1 MSNEKAYGRL
11 EQKVDFILGA
21 VGRLVERQEKA
32 LSNIEVN
39 LMSVVDDLKKEV
51 AKNRDVTAS
60 AVELLTQ
67 LTSKLQS
74 ALSNQDYDKL
84 QEILSEVQ
92 LDSKVLGEAVA
103 ANTVAAE
110 PAPAPT
116 PVDPAPQPS
125 DPVAPPVID
134 PAPSDPSNP

>member
-1 MSNEKAYGRL
+1 MSSEKAYRQL
-11 EQKVDFILGA
+11 EAQVSGTLHA
-21 VGRLVERQEKA
+21 VGRLVERMERG

-39 LMSVVDDLKKEV
+39 LMSVIDDLKMEV

-74 ALSNQDYDKL
+74 AINNEDLDKL
-84 QEILSEVQ
+84 QEIVNQ
-92 LDSKVLGEAVA
+92 VKLDSQVLGEAVA
-103 ANTVAAE
+103 ANTIAAPQPAPEPVVE
-110 PAPAPT
+110 PAP
-116 PVDPAPQPS
+116 V

-134 PAPSDPSNP
+134 PAPSDPST